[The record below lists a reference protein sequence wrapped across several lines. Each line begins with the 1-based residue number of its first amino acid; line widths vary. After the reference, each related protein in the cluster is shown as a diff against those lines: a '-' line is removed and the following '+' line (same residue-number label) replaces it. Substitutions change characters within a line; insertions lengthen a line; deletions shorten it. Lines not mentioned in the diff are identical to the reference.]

1 MPNIYMIS
9 LKVKKLKLSSAPSSV
24 LNKVAKTVEI
34 ALKENKIG
42 KVRLYLC

>member
-1 MPNIYMIS
+1 MNFKDAKYLYDFAKS
-9 LKVKKLKLSSAPSSV
+9 KKLKLSSAPSSV

-42 KVRLYLC
+42 K